1 MAYTYKVYG
10 TGDVDNAVNNYNR
23 VASSAPTYADSY
35 DTRQARQQAD
45 NYANSYTDKINKGY
59 TSKYKGTIDELANQ
73 YQKINLTGLPK
84 ILLNISRQKRNIPVR
99 ARLHRKTCR
108 EVMPL
113 TQAVTAIH
121 IHRLQDK
128 RHSASIWTSLQI
140 RFQHLKMKPTR
151 VISNSRKIH

>member
-10 TGDVDNAVNNYNR
+10 TGDVDNAVNNYNH
-23 VASSAPTYADSY
+23 VVSSAPTYADSY

-73 YQKINLTGLPK
+73 YQKNKFDWTPENSTEYQQAK
-84 ILLNISRQKRNIPVR
+84 ENIPVR
-99 ARLHRKTCR
+99 ARLHRRMCR
-108 EVMPL
+108 EVMPA

-151 VISNSRKIH
+151 VISNSRKIR

>member
-59 TSKYKGTIDELANQ
+59 TSKFIL
-73 YQKINLTGLPK
+73 KITHIKAFACAVLVFVIVHKVVIIRYAVPITL
-84 ILLNISRQKRNIPVR
+84 IL
-99 ARLHRKTCR
+99 
-108 EVMPL
+108 
-113 TQAVTAIH
+113 
-121 IHRLQDK
+121 
-128 RHSASIWTSLQI
+128 
-140 RFQHLKMKPTR
+140 R
-151 VISNSRKIH
+151 VIKVLQYTDSVQRIFLLLLITLVGFIF